1 MHGRRFPFAI
11 CMVFTL
17 LGVLL
22 IVVGSGEARVT
33 GATSVLFFGVGSLA
47 LALPL
52 ATRRGAG
59 TVELADVGSERGI
72 LLPAARAKQLMIIA
86 ACAGIAAA
94 CALLWAMTP
103 DAAWIGIGGLVFFGG
118 LGLWRL
124 ALLPRRHG
132 LALTPTRL
140 KLLGW
145 GEPELDWDDISD
157 AFLFEQSR
165 NVMLGVRATD
175 PARVRRRRSGRLL
188 PRLNR
193 RLTHSDIAVPA
204 GQLAGPPEHALKTV
218 LTDLG
223 DPARRAR
230 LGTTEEFNYLLRSD
244 GDGLR

>member
-22 IVVGSGEARVT
+22 LAAGSGEARVT

-145 GEPELDWDDISD
+145 GEPELDWDDIRF
-157 AFLFEQSR
+157 FLAVARTVS
-165 NVMLGVRATD
+165 ATVAKRRKQFGS
-175 PARVRRRRSGRLL
+175 PGSQTAPGARGS
-188 PRLNR
+188 
-193 RLTHSDIAVPA
+193 A
-204 GQLAGPPEHALKTV
+204 TV
-218 LTDLG
+218 S
-223 DPARRAR
+223 AR
-230 LGTTEEFNYLLRSD
+230 LVRSTFRIDIERRPVHILGILIAMWTTNPAMNTHAP
-244 GDGLR
+244 